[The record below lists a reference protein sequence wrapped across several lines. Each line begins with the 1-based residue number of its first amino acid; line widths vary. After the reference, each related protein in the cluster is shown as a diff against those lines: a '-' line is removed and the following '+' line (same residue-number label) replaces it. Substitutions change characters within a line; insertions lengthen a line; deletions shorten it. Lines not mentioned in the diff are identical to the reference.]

1 VGVISPIYLLKPRFF
16 GLINRWKGSSTAAK
30 TTYVFFAVL
39 GLLFWSGLLVGS
51 IKVISLFDAVEVFGP
66 LLIRKLL
73 EVLLLSIFAMLLFS
87 SVVTAVSTFYLSEDL
102 NLLMGLPI
110 ARPVLHYGRLIESAV
125 QSSWMMGMFGLPI
138 FLAYGIVL
146 EADLIYYACLA
157 VVVPS
162 VLLIPA
168 SIGVMVA
175 SVLVNVFP
183 ARRAREVMGIV
194 GILFV
199 VVVFLFLRLVRPEQ
213 LVNAEGF
220 DSLAGYIA
228 SMQAPMPD
236 LLPPSW
242 AANVLQ
248 DVLRGREVPVLQ
260 LGMLLTCTMASV
272 AASRWVT
279 AVLLDGGWSKSQEAR
294 GATLVRNKRVWRFV
308 RMFTDR
314 LPSDVGPVIEKD
326 IRIFF
331 RDPAQWSQ
339 IFLLASLIVIYLF
352 SVSSLPVDVVRGAYM
367 QSFKDAL
374 AYLNLGMAG
383 FVMAGIAVRFQF
395 TAISGEGRA
404 FWLMQSG
411 PVDPKRFLWAK
422 VVPGL
427 LPMLFVGETLVLAS
441 NAILSSPPSLVVIEG
456 LTVLILAFGISGI
469 AGGVG
474 AYFPDF
480 KADNAAKAAA
490 GPGGILFMVLSL
502 SLVFLVLVI
511 EAIPVWYILR
521 QNLNSIPLTPRE
533 MLITGLCFS
542 LSILVCWLAA
552 VLPIRRASVD
562 LWERN

>member
-1 VGVISPIYLLKPRFF
+1 MLGISPLYLLKPRLY
-16 GLINRWKGSSTAAK
+16 GVKNRWAASSTAAK
-30 TTYVFFAVL
+30 GTYLFFGIL
-39 GLLFWSGLLVGS
+39 GLLFWVGLLVGAV
-51 IKVISLFDAVEVFGP
+51 KVISIFDAVEVFGP

-110 ARPVLHYGRLIESAV
+110 ERPVLHYGRLIESAI
-125 QSSWMMGMFGLPI
+125 QSSWMMVMFGLPI
-138 FLAYGIVL
+138 FFAYGIVL
-146 EADLIYYACLA
+146 DAGLLYYGCLA
-157 VVVPS
+157 VVIPAI
-162 VLLIPA
+162 LLIPS

-199 VVVFLFLRLVRPEQ
+199 IVVFLVLRLVRPEQ
-213 LVNAEGF
+213 LVNADGF

-236 LLPPSW
+236 MLPPSW
-242 AANVLQ
+242 ASNVLQ
-248 DVLRGREVPVLQ
+248 DVLRGRGVPPIQ
-260 LGMLLTCTMASV
+260 MSMLVTCSFATIAS
-272 AASRWVT
+272 SRWVT
-279 AVLLDGGWSKSQEAR
+279 AALLDSGWSKSQEAR
-294 GATLVRNKRVWRFV
+294 GATLVRNKRVWRLV
-308 RMFTDR
+308 RMVTNRF
-314 LPSDVGPVIEKD
+314 PADVGPVIEKD

-352 SVSSLPVDVVRGAYM
+352 SVSSLPVDVVHGAYM

-374 AYLNLGMAG
+374 AFLNLGMAG

-411 PVDPKRFLWAK
+411 PVEPKRFLWAK

-427 LPMLFVGETLVLAS
+427 IPMLFVGETLVLAS
-441 NAILSSPPSLVVIEG
+441 NVILNSPIELVVIGG
-456 LTVLILAFGISGI
+456 LTVLALAFGISGI

-502 SLVFLVLVI
+502 ILVFLVLAI
-511 EAIPVWYILR
+511 EAMPVWYILR
-521 QNLNSIPLTPRE
+521 QDLNSIALTSGE
-533 MLITGLCFS
+533 MVVSGVCFTVA
-542 LSILVCWLAA
+542 ILVCWLAA
-552 VLPIRRASVD
+552 VLPIRRASVG

>member
-1 VGVISPIYLLKPRFF
+1 MGGISPLYLLKPRVY
-16 GLINRWKGSSTAAK
+16 GLKNRWSGSSTASK
-30 TTYVFFAVL
+30 TTYVLFAVL
-39 GLLFWSGLLVGS
+39 GLLFWTGLLVGS
-51 IKVISLFDAVEVFGP
+51 VKVISIFDAVEVFGP

-73 EVLLLSIFAMLLFS
+73 DILLISIFAMLLFS
-87 SVVTAVSTFYLSEDL
+87 NVVTAVSTFYLSEDL

-146 EADLIYYACLA
+146 EASFVYYACL
-157 VVVPS
+157 VVVIPA

-183 ARRAREVMGIV
+183 ARRAREVMGLV

-199 VVVFLFLRLVRPEQ
+199 IVVFLFLRLVRPEQ

-242 AANVLQ
+242 ASNILQ
-248 DVLRGREVPVLQ
+248 DVLRGRGVPTLQ
-260 LGMLLTCTMASV
+260 LGMLVSCTLALIAS
-272 AASRWVT
+272 SRWVT
-279 AVLLDGGWSKSQEAR
+279 VALLDGGWSKSQEAR
-294 GATLVRNKRVWRFV
+294 GATLVRNKSVWSFV
-308 RMFTDR
+308 RLFTNR

-326 IRIFF
+326 IRVFF

-352 SVSSLPVDVVRGAYM
+352 SVSALPVDVVHGAYM

-422 VVPGL
+422 IVPGL
-427 LPMLFVGETLVLAS
+427 LPMLFVGETLILAS
-441 NAILSSPPSLVVIEG
+441 NVILDSPPVLVVIEG
-456 LTVLILAFGISGI
+456 LTVLALAFGISGI

-490 GPGGILFMVLSL
+490 GPGGILFMILSL

-511 EAIPVWYILR
+511 EAVPVWFILR
-521 QNLNSIPLTPRE
+521 QDLNSISLTTFE
-533 MLITGLCFS
+533 MVVSGLCFS
-542 LSILVCWLAA
+542 LSLLVCWLAA
-552 VLPIRRASVD
+552 VVPIRRASVG